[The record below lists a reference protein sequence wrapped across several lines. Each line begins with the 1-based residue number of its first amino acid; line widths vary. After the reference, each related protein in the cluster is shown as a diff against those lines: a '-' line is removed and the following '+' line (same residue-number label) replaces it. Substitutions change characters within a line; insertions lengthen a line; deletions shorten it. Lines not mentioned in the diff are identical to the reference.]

1 MIRGRSYGPGL
12 PAPGGDFLRRR
23 RITLT
28 FLGVAPFAGA
38 WVEIVTRT
46 FMWFRLLLFGG
57 LIVSLTHLVSQV
69 RES

>member
-1 MIRGRSYGPGL
+1 MTAWPVLIRGRSYGPGL
-12 PAPGGDFLRRR
+12 PALGGDFLRRFR
-23 RITLT
+23 TLT
-28 FLGVAPFAGA
+28 LYRF
-38 WVEIVTRT
+38 VTRT